1 MDEIAIV
8 KLAELRSKIGAI
20 PGKLL
25 VTILIME
32 VLYWHFSWDTF
43 TENIAGSIGITVIMY
58 GLISYFWLCVKLTHN
73 WIIGIVFAVIL
84 FFIFMTNID
93 KMGDTASAIITI
105 AVCFGGPLLD
115 VFYIIRYFG
124 LKRKLIRGASDD
136 YAYYDAYDE
145 DGEDEAEDYENED
158 DEYENLNPDASSDS
172 PGFFF
177 GCSDERSIKRRYKE
191 LCKVYHPD
199 SGNGSAEVFARITD
213 EYNRLIAQ
221 YNN

>member
-8 KLAELRSKIGAI
+8 KLAELRSKLGAI

-32 VLYWHFSWDTF
+32 GLYWHFSWDAF

-73 WIIGIVFAVIL
+73 WIIGIVFAIIL

-93 KMGDTASAIITI
+93 KLGDTANAVIVI
-105 AVCFGGPLLD
+105 AVCFGGPVLD
-115 VFYIIRYFG
+115 VFYILRYFG
-124 LKRKLIRGASDD
+124 LKRKLIKRASGD
-136 YAYYDAYDE
+136 YAYYDTD
-145 DGEDEAEDYENED
+145 DED
-158 DEYENLNPDASSDS
+158 DEDDSEAYDNEDEEYEENSDRAASNS

-177 GCSDERSIKRRYKE
+177 GCSDERSIRRRYKE

-221 YNN
+221 YNH

>member
-32 VLYWHFSWDTF
+32 GMFWHFSWDAF
-43 TENIAGSIGITVIMY
+43 TENIAGSLGVTVIMY

-73 WIIGIVFAVIL
+73 WLIGIVFAIIL
-84 FFIFMTNID
+84 FFIFMINID
-93 KMGDTASAIITI
+93 KMGDTASTIITI
-105 AVCFGGPLLD
+105 AICFGGTILD
-115 VFYIIRYFG
+115 VLNIIRYFV
-124 LKRKLIRGASDD
+124 LKRKLIKGASNG

-145 DGEDEAEDYENED
+145 DNEDEAEDYEDED
-158 DEYENLNPDASSDS
+158 DELEEENNRAASGS

-177 GCSDERSIKRRYKE
+177 GCNDEGSIKRRYKE

-199 SGNGSAEVFARITD
+199 SGNGSAEVFSRITD